1 MTYDFHGAWDTPKS
15 WLGNH
20 LNSHTNLTE
29 IKDAFDLLWR
39 NKIDPNQVNMGLAFY
54 ARTFTASSSSCM
66 SPGCLFDAG
75 GPAEPCTDAVG
86 AMSNPE
92 IMRKLGGKAG
102 QGDLDKTAAVK
113 TLKFGRTW
121 LTYDDVDTW
130 KLKLDFA
137 RSQCLGGALVWAI
150 SQDTSD
156 GKFSKQLQLAT
167 GYKSRA
173 VTTFNSSIALGGGV
187 FKETTES
194 EANIDVPIDP
204 CRWSDCG
211 KACPSEWSAVQRMD
225 PWRRNSQERMQDST
239 GCGGDS
245 LRTFCCPRGEQPFCQ
260 WIALNK
266 GNCNPGCP
274 DANMV
279 EVGSYKKACNN
290 GKAQVACCRGS
301 TPALDVYRQYKW
313 YGKENDCATEL
324 GAKMC
329 GWSSTFNTLPTSSW
343 DGSGAQDCRDSKGKR
358 GTRPLC
364 GDESDSSKAH
374 FINCQW
380 TDNFDLG
387 LTSIADREQC
397 SGNCP
402 LGKIKVALEE
412 NEDMCKH
419 GTMAFCCDAES
430 TITRKD
436 IDKSDVRDALKAW
449 VKHPTCPSVTDN
461 KGLSSRST
469 GAGAVSASDQL
480 ATLVRR
486 AGAPLHSAS
495 VAVLALQNI
504 LEHAPDSPDTRE
516 DRKIWDKAV
525 STRWQHVSA
534 ANLASMWNPLKGE
547 VSTALASVNT
557 LCHMNEWEDEMGED
571 DGGTSS
577 SHPLVCPLKNLR
589 YLNPSIIEDPD
600 DAAEELFGPELT

>member
-1 MTYDFHGAWDTPKS
+1 
-15 WLGNH
+15 
-20 LNSHTNLTE
+20 
-29 IKDAFDLLWR
+29 
-39 NKIDPNQVNMGLAFY
+39 
-54 ARTFTASSSSCM
+54 
-66 SPGCLFDAG
+66 
-75 GPAEPCTDAVG
+75 
-86 AMSNPE
+86 
-92 IMRKLGGKAG
+92 
-102 QGDLDKTAAVK
+102 
-113 TLKFGRTW
+113 
-121 LTYDDVDTW
+121 
-130 KLKLDFA
+130 
-137 RSQCLGGALVWAI
+137 
-150 SQDTSD
+150 
-156 GKFSKQLQLAT
+156 
-167 GYKSRA
+167 
-173 VTTFNSSIALGGGV
+173 
-187 FKETTES
+187 
-194 EANIDVPIDP
+194 
-204 CRWSDCG
+204 
-211 KACPSEWSAVQRMD
+211 
-225 PWRRNSQERMQDST
+225 
-239 GCGGDS
+239 
-245 LRTFCCPRGEQPFCQ
+245 
-260 WIALNK
+260 
-266 GNCNPGCP
+266 
-274 DANMV
+274 MV

-329 GWSSTFNTLPTSSW
+329 GWSSTFNTLLTSSW

-449 VKHPTCPSVTDN
+449 VKHPMCPSVTDN
-461 KGLSSRST
+461 KGLLSRST
-469 GAGAVSASDQL
+469 GAGAVS
-480 ATLVRR
+480 
-486 AGAPLHSAS
+486 
-495 VAVLALQNI
+495 NI

-516 DRKIWDKAV
+516 DRKIWDEAV

-557 LCHMNEWEDEMGED
+557 LCHMNEWEDEMEED

-577 SHPLVCPLKNLR
+577 SRPLVCPLKNLR